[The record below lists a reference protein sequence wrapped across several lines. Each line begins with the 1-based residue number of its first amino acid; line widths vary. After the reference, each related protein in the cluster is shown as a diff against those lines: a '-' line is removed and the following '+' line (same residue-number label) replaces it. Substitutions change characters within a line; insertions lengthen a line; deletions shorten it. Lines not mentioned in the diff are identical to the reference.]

1 MTDTIWYLTELKTKS
16 NHKDADALEEGTL
29 SVEISA
35 ENVPVSRTNSSYE
48 MFLETLVER
57 TKEEFKNL

>member
-1 MTDTIWYLTELKTKS
+1 MEEKTQKS
-16 NHKDADALEEGTL
+16 IKKTLELEEGTL
-29 SVEISA
+29 SVEIFA
-35 ENVPVSRTNSSYE
+35 GNVPVSRTNSSYE

>member
-1 MTDTIWYLTELKTKS
+1 MKEKTQKS
-16 NHKDADALEEGTL
+16 IKKTLELEEGTL

>member
-1 MTDTIWYLTELKTKS
+1 MEEKTQKS
-16 NHKDADALEEGTL
+16 IKKTLELEEGTL

-57 TKEEFKNL
+57 TKEEFIRSVCIK